1 MADSKS
7 KSATESETER
17 LRMEISLPE
26 KVAEEIIKLLNKAE
40 ETNYFSDNFEKLD
53 FIDEGGF
60 GKVYRVRQ
68 KTNSRKDEKLAVKH
82 IDLSEEVTSDGG
94 SKFSTNTSDTQGF
107 NHLIL
112 CCQEAILQSDIFQN
126 QTILPVLRKWI
137 QPNEKPTDDYE
148 SSKKT
153 VIDFLQKCLT
163 CIRNEG
169 LLPPRTAEIEKA
181 WANIR
186 GMSIY
191 LVMEYYDMSLRKWLD
206 STNYRNTDDAVEI
219 IAQIVDALQYIH
231 HDTYNYIHY
240 DLKPA
245 NILIRYD
252 IDGSIEAVLTDF
264 GLCRLHGSHLDPEL
278 SNRDGTS
285 PYNHAPEDVL
295 TEKFDMWSFGLLVYE
310 LICPKAVTI
319 TELSKLN
326 EEAKKTSIPELH
338 SYIDSNSEIEG
349 LSYYISVVVRC
360 LRPDAKERV
369 SSKTLYDELYPVGSQ
384 ETGNSEFDEEEVA

>member
-1 MADSKS
+1 
-7 KSATESETER
+7 
-17 LRMEISLPE
+17 MEISLPE

-186 GMSIY
+186 G
-191 LVMEYYDMSLRKWLD
+191 
-206 STNYRNTDDAVEI
+206 
-219 IAQIVDALQYIH
+219 QYI
-231 HDTYNYIHY
+231 
-240 DLKPA
+240 K
-245 NILIRYD
+245 
-252 IDGSIEAVLTDF
+252 S
-264 GLCRLHGSHLDPEL
+264 
-278 SNRDGTS
+278 
-285 PYNHAPEDVL
+285 
-295 TEKFDMWSFGLLVYE
+295 
-310 LICPKAVTI
+310 
-319 TELSKLN
+319 
-326 EEAKKTSIPELH
+326 
-338 SYIDSNSEIEG
+338 
-349 LSYYISVVVRC
+349 
-360 LRPDAKERV
+360 
-369 SSKTLYDELYPVGSQ
+369 
-384 ETGNSEFDEEEVA
+384 